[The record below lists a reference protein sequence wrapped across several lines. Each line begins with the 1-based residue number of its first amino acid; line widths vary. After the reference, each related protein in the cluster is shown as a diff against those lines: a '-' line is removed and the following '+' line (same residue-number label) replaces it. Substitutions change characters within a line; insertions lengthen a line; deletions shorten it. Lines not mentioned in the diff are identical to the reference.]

1 MKNLSLEE
9 FRLRN
14 FLDRCR
20 EIIENKPEN
29 LKLIPRKKNMDSLYS
44 MGLTPL
50 DIEEI
55 VCDLTPENYFR
66 GPSPDHN
73 FPNEEVWEFKVLYE
87 EFRIY
92 IKLKLKEE
100 EFVICISFHEDE
112 I

>member
-20 EIIENKPEN
+20 EIIENNPEN

-55 VCDLTPENYFR
+55 VCNLTPENYFR

-73 FPNEEVWEFKVLYE
+73 FPNEEVWEFKVL
-87 EFRIY
+87 
-92 IKLKLKEE
+92 
-100 EFVICISFHEDE
+100 
-112 I
+112 